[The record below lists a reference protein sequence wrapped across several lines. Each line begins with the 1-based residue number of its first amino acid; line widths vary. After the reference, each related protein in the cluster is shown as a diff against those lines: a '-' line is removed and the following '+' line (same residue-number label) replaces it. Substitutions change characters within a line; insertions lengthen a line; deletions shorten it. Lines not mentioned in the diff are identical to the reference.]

1 MNVKIC
7 PLQIGKIPMVN
18 YVITSQGKK
27 ETDIQV
33 VRIHGPT
40 VIIKNV
46 KKHVENLA
54 TNAQVSSRLKFVN
67 FFSSYGSKFF
77 LS

>member
-1 MNVKIC
+1 MIAKIF
-7 PLQIGKIPMVN
+7 PLQIGAIIVIN
-18 YVITSQGKK
+18 YVIMSQGKSLAIGK
-27 ETDIQV
+27 V

-46 KKHVENLA
+46 KKYVENLT

-67 FFSSYGSKFF
+67 FFSSYRSKFF